1 MSILQ
6 RSRRRIAALPS
17 SRVRLLM
24 AAIVFGA
31 AVLALLPPVAA
42 PVWTRA
48 TDWRSASDAMR
59 PAPRPPVA
67 MHREP
72 KQKAMAIPPLDGR
85 AVLGFPRPAP
95 AKFPVAVTSR
105 DRLGAIRRTFAS
117 GGREALFQSE
127 LLLSRARSVGED
139 FSRRLQV
146 HGSEYP
152 LGDGATAVEV
162 QQYRRRQLQ
171 RRRRRKV
178 AMSIAAALAASGVAA
193 IVVKGISVASVSSGS
208 AVAAN
213 VAITDSVALFGVE
226 TVAAGAAATAAASE
240 RVAAL
245 AAANLIPVPN
255 LAVLPA
261 TLAAA
266 AVPPSNLPLMLS
278 APVAGSTALAGLV
291 ASKHFSQVMKT
302 LQSALIAHGL
312 ATTVQSTWR
321 LAGTVGRF
329 LGRLF

>member
-1 MSILQ
+1 
-6 RSRRRIAALPS
+6 
-17 SRVRLLM
+17 
-24 AAIVFGA
+24 
-31 AVLALLPPVAA
+31 
-42 PVWTRA
+42 
-48 TDWRSASDAMR
+48 
-59 PAPRPPVA
+59 
-67 MHREP
+67 
-72 KQKAMAIPPLDGR
+72 
-85 AVLGFPRPAP
+85 
-95 AKFPVAVTSR
+95 
-105 DRLGAIRRTFAS
+105 
-117 GGREALFQSE
+117 
-127 LLLSRARSVGED
+127 
-139 FSRRLQV
+139 
-146 HGSEYP
+146 
-152 LGDGATAVEV
+152 
-162 QQYRRRQLQ
+162 
-171 RRRRRKV
+171 
-178 AMSIAAALAASGVAA
+178 MSIAAALAASGVAA

-266 AVPPSNLPLMLS
+266 SVPPSNLPLMLS

-291 ASKHFSQVMKT
+291 ASKHFSQAMKT